1 MGKIPIH
8 VDAQLSS
15 IFPDK
20 TFNDLCTILKDCG
33 KEQLIED
40 IKFASFQELKTI
52 EKDLPKSVNEKYRDF
67 ILSRTAEQEFYQAC
81 CNELCSTLKK
91 KEKDFLYV
99 SSKGWS
105 NKINYQQKG
114 SIYIFEEVYAL
125 REKLSAQLEVNL
137 NGKLT
142 LVVPTA
148 NYPYLIAK
156 TALGISALEM
166 IHEILPDLKVV
177 HLPELKDL
185 SGIFALLIYNGG
197 EFDSSGYWVTNEQYA
212 EYSSMKDI
220 EHGTIQYFVTSPDV
234 KLFIPNPKQIAVL
247 KTRPQMTADQIE
259 QSMACL

>member
-1 MGKIPIH
+1 MAKIPIH

-33 KEQLIED
+33 KEQLSED

-52 EKDLPKSVNEKYRDF
+52 KKDLPKYINENYRDF
-67 ILSRTAEQEFYQAC
+67 ILSRTAESAFYQVC
-81 CNELCSTLKK
+81 CNELCATIKK
-91 KEKDFLYV
+91 GGFLDVY
-99 SSKGWS
+99 SKGWS
-105 NKINYQQKG
+105 NKINNPQQG
-114 SIYIFEEVYAL
+114 PIGIFEEVCAL

-148 NYPYLIAK
+148 NYPYLMAK

-166 IHEILPDLKVV
+166 IHEILPDLKIV

-197 EFDSSGYWVTNEQYA
+197 EFDSTGYWVTNEQYA